1 MLWFTS
7 CLNRA
12 VQINL
17 TWTDPVH
24 VFLFSIKQFNYWFII
39 IITNSDVSPIN
50 EWWWRPVTLRHES
63 HSVPDL
69 NVATPSWLTLSLLH
83 MKLCLQSYNPDSWM
97 LVFAGSCC
105 RCTSY
110 IQANRIHNAGAHYVF
125 RLTVSLTAAPPSNIS
140 KPTINVFSMLT
151 DSSTLV
157 ELVVI
162 VLNRFSFS
170 TQTSCLFHNRY
181 FDTAQEAQ
189 M

>member
-1 MLWFTS
+1 MQEHMAAITS
-7 CLNRA
+7 
-12 VQINL
+12 
-17 TWTDPVH
+17 
-24 VFLFSIKQFNYWFII
+24 
-39 IITNSDVSPIN
+39 
-50 EWWWRPVTLRHES
+50 
-63 HSVPDL
+63 
-69 NVATPSWLTLSLLH
+69 
-83 MKLCLQSYNPDSWM
+83 
-97 LVFAGSCC
+97 
-105 RCTSY
+105 
-110 IQANRIHNAGAHYVF
+110 VF

-151 DSSTLV
+151 DSSTL